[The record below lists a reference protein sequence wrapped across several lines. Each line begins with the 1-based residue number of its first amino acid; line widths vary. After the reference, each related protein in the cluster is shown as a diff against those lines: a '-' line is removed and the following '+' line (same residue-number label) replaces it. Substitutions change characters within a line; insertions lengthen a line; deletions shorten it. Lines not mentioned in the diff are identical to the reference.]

1 MQKEIIIYKDCGF
14 EFKVN
19 GKIVYSKFKKE
30 KNDNIK
36 RYKLCDYEFLHIYN
50 MLLFSDL
57 NSPMFDIKINIDEDG
72 LHHKKISVFIN
83 YQDKN
88 FIKAN
93 GQSSTFM
100 MELKKDCF
108 DIRSVNC
115 PEVRP
120 SEGTLFVLGTDLNSK
135 SHKNVYIK
143 NEDYDRLV
151 MTIDYLNNTP
161 LSEVIFNELQLIF
174 CRR

>member
-30 KNDNIK
+30 KNDNTK
-36 RYKLCDYEFLHIYN
+36 RYKLCDYEFSYIYN

-57 NSPMFDIKINIDEDG
+57 NSPMFDIKINIDEEN
-72 LHHKKISVFIN
+72 LYHKKISVFIN

-88 FIKAN
+88 FIKAS
-93 GQSSTFM
+93 GQSSTFIM
-100 MELKKDCF
+100 KLKKDCF
-108 DIRSVNC
+108 EIRSVNC
-115 PEVRP
+115 PEIRP
-120 SEGTLFVLGTDLNSK
+120 SEDTFFVLGTDLNSK

-143 NEDYDRLV
+143 NEDYDRLA

-161 LSEVIFNELQLIF
+161 LSEVIFNELQF
-174 CRR
+174 NFYRR

>member
-19 GKIVYSKFKKE
+19 GKIVYSEFKKE
-30 KNDNIK
+30 KNDSTK

-57 NSPMFDIKINIDEDG
+57 NSPMFDMKIDIIEDN
-72 LHHKKISVFIN
+72 LYHKKISVFID

-88 FIKAN
+88 FIKVS
-93 GQSSTFM
+93 GLSSTFM

-120 SEGTLFVLGTDLNSK
+120 EENTLFVLGTDLNSK

>member
-1 MQKEIIIYKDCGF
+1 MKKEIIIYKDCGF

-30 KNDNIK
+30 KNENTK
-36 RYKLCDYEFLHIYN
+36 RYKLCNSEFSYIYN

-57 NSPMFDIKINIDEDG
+57 NSPMFDIKINILEDG
-72 LHHKKISVFIN
+72 LYHKRISAFIN

-93 GQSSTFM
+93 GQSSTFIM
-100 MELKKDCF
+100 KLKKDCF
-108 DIRSVNC
+108 EIRSVNC
-115 PEVRP
+115 PEIRP
-120 SEGTLFVLGTDLNSK
+120 GENTFFMLGTDSNKK
-135 SHKNVYIK
+135 SDKDVYIK
-143 NEDYDRLV
+143 TEDYDRFV

-161 LSEVIFNELQLIF
+161 LSEVIFNELQF
-174 CRR
+174 NFYRW